1 MDINDSYRLPDATVA
16 TPLGTPKASATILE
30 DAMDEEIERQT
41 CETDPHLRELITIT
55 SIFVTFK
62 EGWSP
67 SYKYDDK
74 DHSCKL
80 NPNSPTKPLAGPITS
95 PPGSPALSPKFL
107 PLEKRGS
114 VKSISSGIIRRTS
127 LLSKSNRNSIVSDS
141 EDDHQTS
148 PSRSNSIAKTGRA
161 RADSSSTVLV
171 HRAASNRRK
180 NNQQWRPEL
189 LGAQTTLQENSKE
202 DLGRMSGSKSRSLK
216 SPSPLAGV
224 ETNGTPAGGRSRHSS
239 VEKKEEEY
247 RQSVT
252 TMGSGHGGL
261 NGTARGKK
269 GKKGKHSL
277 RIRRLFCVSGDAS

>member
-1 MDINDSYRLPDATVA
+1 
-16 TPLGTPKASATILE
+16 
-30 DAMDEEIERQT
+30 MDEEIDRQT
-41 CETDPHLRELITIT
+41 CQTDPHLRELITMT

-67 SYKYDDK
+67 SFKYDDK
-74 DHSCKL
+74 DYANKL
-80 NPNSPTKPLAGPITS
+80 NPNSPTKPLASPIAS
-95 PPGSPALSPKFL
+95 PPGSPALSPKFN

-127 LLSKSNRNSIVSDS
+127 LLSKSNRNSVVSNS
-141 EDDHQTS
+141 EDEQHTS
-148 PSRSNSIAKTGRA
+148 PSRSNSVVKTGRA

-224 ETNGTPAGGRSRHSS
+224 ETNGTPLPGRSRHSS
-239 VEKKEEEY
+239 IGKKEEEY

-252 TMGSGHGGL
+252 TMGSTNGG
-261 NGTARGKK
+261 NATPGKK
-269 GKKGKHSL
+269 GKKGKKSS
-277 RIRRLFCVSGDAS
+277 RIRRLFCVSGDSS